1 MVSNSIW
8 GNPCT
13 NYAMSDEDDQVA
25 VYQIRTRVV
34 QLLRQFESE
43 SDLDKLTIIYA
54 ATVAQL
60 EFMEDIDMDF
70 DSDIDL

>member
-1 MVSNSIW
+1 
-8 GNPCT
+8 
-13 NYAMSDEDDQVA
+13 MSDEDDQVA
-25 VYQIRTRVV
+25 VNQIRTRVV

>member
-1 MVSNSIW
+1 
-8 GNPCT
+8 
-13 NYAMSDEDDQVA
+13 MSDEDDQIA
-25 VYQIRTRVV
+25 VNQIRTRVV

-60 EFMEDIDMDF
+60 EFMEDIDMGF